1 MGKTMMGVSVIGFL
15 QPQSPFM
22 QAVLPQAPP
31 PAARPAQVAQSAIA
45 AQASAMSRA
54 KGGAATGNPELASS
68 PGSTLG
74 AS

>member
-1 MGKTMMGVSVIGFL
+1 
-15 QPQSPFM
+15 M

-31 PAARPAQVAQSAIA
+31 PAARPAQVAQSVIA